1 MVDVMHYEVI
11 KKHELKGDG
20 LIAYLFKS
28 DGDRFFSAV
37 RSPDDVQLEVG
48 DVIRHHT
55 GYFWNTA
62 QGNLLKIEGNIVCS
76 NLEDAEQKFQGLID

>member
-11 KKHELKGDG
+11 KKHELKVDG

-28 DGDRFFSAV
+28 DGERFFSAV

-48 DVIRHHT
+48 DVIKHHT
-55 GYFWNTA
+55 GNFWKTA
-62 QGNLLKIEGNIVCS
+62 QGNQLKIEGNIVCS
-76 NLEDAEQKFQGLID
+76 TFEEADSKYQDMIA